1 MDRKK
6 KAALGMI
13 PLIAAAFSLVPLAG
27 QAEEPVN
34 LEKTF
39 WTSLAGMYDNPYF
52 TPAAGASLSPEVLS
66 EWWKVFHD
74 DTLDELIYRALDQNR
89 DLAQAESRL
98 AQAREA
104 LGISK
109 ASLVPWMNAG
119 AGWVRA
125 EAPDGVI
132 SDLSPSAL
140 KSFPGTSIDNN
151 RNLTYAG
158 LDASWELDFFGKN
171 RSKVK
176 ASEKSLEAERGML
189 YSTWVS
195 LSAEVAMNYITLR
208 TLQEELAVTEAHI
221 RNQKENLSLLQINEN
236 TGLLSSLPSDQAEY
250 TLHESEAKI
259 PELKTEIGETLNR
272 ISILTGTV
280 PGALNDRLL
289 APAPL
294 PEIDSAMYNAI
305 PAEVLRQRPDVH
317 AAEMAWAAQIA
328 KTKEARAEMKPKFS
342 ILGVLGLAALSGG
355 LFSAGSHAFGI
366 MPQVSYPLFNRGAL
380 KRNVRVQSEKEKEK
394 QAAYENT
401 VLKAAG
407 EVRSAMTAV
416 SQDKVRKDSLEK
428 GRDKAK
434 EALDL
439 SQNQFSYGLSDYMG
453 VLDAERHYLS
463 LDQDYTLSKGKELT
477 DMVSLFK
484 ALGGGWKP
492 LDEKEEQKVSENK
505 R

>member
-6 KAALGMI
+6 KAALGAVS
-13 PLIAAAFSLVPLAG
+13 LLSAAFCLFPMAVG
-27 QAEEPVN
+27 AEEPVN
-34 LEKTF
+34 LEKTS
-39 WTSLAGMYDNPYF
+39 WTALAGMYENPYF
-52 TPAAGASLSPEVLS
+52 TETKGASLSPEVLS

-74 DTLDELIYRALDQNR
+74 DTLDSLIYTALDRNR

-98 AQAREA
+98 KQAREA
-104 LGISK
+104 LGMTK
-109 ASLVPWMNAG
+109 ASLVPWVNAG

-125 EAPDGVI
+125 QAPEGVI
-132 SDLSPSAL
+132 SDVTPAAL
-140 KSFPGTSIDNN
+140 EKVPGMTIDNSH
-151 RNLTYAG
+151 NLSYAG
-158 LDASWELDFFGKN
+158 LDASWEPDFFGKN
-171 RSKVK
+171 RAKVK
-176 ASEKSLEAERGML
+176 ASEKSLEAQRGML

-221 RNQKENLSLLQINEN
+221 QNQKENLSLLQVNEN
-236 TGLLSSLPSDQAEY
+236 TGLLSALPADQASY
-250 TLHESEAKI
+250 TLHESEAKV
-259 PELKTEIGETLNR
+259 PELKTEIAAALNR

-280 PGALNDRLL
+280 PGALNEKLL
-289 APAPL
+289 TPSPL
-294 PEIDSAMYNAI
+294 PDVDSALYNAI

-317 AAEMAWAAQIA
+317 AAEIAWAAQIA
-328 KTKEARAEMKPKFS
+328 KTREARAEMKPKFS

-366 MPQVSYPLFNRGAL
+366 MPQVTYPLFNGGAL
-380 KRNVRVQSEKEKEK
+380 RRNVRVQSEKEKEM

-416 SQDKVRKDSLEK
+416 SQDKIRKDSLEK

-439 SQNQFSYGLSDYMG
+439 SQNQFTYGLSDYMN
-453 VLDAERHYLS
+453 VLDAQRHYLS
-463 LDQDYTLSKGKELT
+463 LDQNYTLSKGKELT
-477 DMVSLFK
+477 DMVALFK
-484 ALGGGWKP
+484 ALGGGWKS
-492 LDEKEEQKVSENK
+492 LDEKEGEKVEG
-505 R
+505 RR

>member
-1 MDRKK
+1 MDRRR
-6 KAALGMI
+6 KAALGMVS
-13 PLIAAAFSLVPLAG
+13 LLTAAFCMVPLSGSAADG
-27 QAEEPVN
+27 VN
-34 LEKTF
+34 LEKTP
-39 WTSLAGMYDNPYF
+39 WTALAGMYDNLYF
-52 TPAAGASLSPEVLS
+52 TEEKGASLTPEVLS

-74 DTLDELIYRALDQNR
+74 DTLDSLIYTALNRNR
-89 DLAQAESRL
+89 DLMQAESRL
-98 AQAREA
+98 KQAREA
-104 LGISK
+104 LGMAK

-125 EAPDGVI
+125 EAPEGVI
-132 SDLSPSAL
+132 SDVTPKAL
-140 KSFPGTSIDNN
+140 EKVPGMTIDNS
-151 RNLTYAG
+151 RNLSYTG
-158 LDASWELDFFGKN
+158 LDASWEPDFFGKN
-171 RSKVK
+171 RAKVK
-176 ASEKSLEAERGML
+176 ASEKSLEARRGML

-221 RNQKENLSLLQINEN
+221 ANQKDNLSLLQVNEKS
-236 TGLLSSLPSDQAEY
+236 GLISALPADQAAY
-250 TLHESEAKI
+250 TIHESEARV
-259 PELKTEIGETLNR
+259 PELKTEIANTLNR
-272 ISILTGTV
+272 ISILTGTI
-280 PGALNDRLL
+280 PGELNEKLMT
-289 APAPL
+289 PSPL

-317 AAEMAWAAQIA
+317 GAEMAWAAQIA
-328 KTKEARAEMKPKFS
+328 KTKEAKAEMKPKFS

-366 MPQVSYPLFNRGAL
+366 MPQVTYPLFNGGAL
-380 KRNVRVQSEKEKEK
+380 KRNVRVQSEKEKEM

-416 SQDKVRKDSLEK
+416 SQDKIRKDSLEK
-428 GRDKAK
+428 GRNKAK

-439 SQNQFSYGLSDYMG
+439 SKNQFTYGLSDYMG

-463 LDQDYTLSKGKELT
+463 LDQNYTLAKGKELT
-477 DMVSLFK
+477 DMVALFK

-492 LDEKEEQKVSENK
+492 LDEKEEKAEG
-505 R
+505 RR

>member
-1 MDRKK
+1 MDKK
-6 KAALGMI
+6 RKAALGMI
-13 PLIAAAFSLVPLAG
+13 SLLAAAFCVVPLSG
-27 QAEEPVN
+27 KAEEPVN
-34 LEKTF
+34 PEKTS
-39 WTSLAGMYDNPYF
+39 WTALASMYGNPYF
-52 TPAAGASLSPEVLS
+52 TEEKGATLSPEVLA

-74 DTLDELIYRALDQNR
+74 DTLDSLIYTALDHNR

-98 AQAREA
+98 KQAREA
-104 LGISK
+104 LGMTK
-109 ASLVPWMNAG
+109 ASLVPWVNAG

-125 EAPDGVI
+125 EAPEGVI
-132 SDLSPSAL
+132 TDVTPSAL
-140 KSFPGTSIDNN
+140 EKVPGMTIDNSH
-151 RNLTYAG
+151 NLTYTG
-158 LDASWELDFFGKN
+158 LDASWEPDFFGKN

-176 ASEKSLEAERGML
+176 ASEKSLEAQRAAL

-221 RNQKENLSLLQINEN
+221 HNQKENLALLQVNEN
-236 TGLLSSLPSDQAEY
+236 AGLLSSLPADQASY
-250 TLHESEAKI
+250 TLHESEAKV
-259 PELKTEIGETLNR
+259 PELKTEIADTANR

-280 PGALNDRLL
+280 PGALNEKLL
-289 APAPL
+289 TPSPL

-305 PAEVLRQRPDVH
+305 PAEVLRQRPDVR

-366 MPQVSYPLFNRGAL
+366 MPQVSYPLFNGGAL
-380 KRNVRVQSEKEKEK
+380 KRNVRVQSEKEKEM
-394 QAAYENT
+394 QSAYENT

-407 EVRSAMTAV
+407 EVRSAMTAI
-416 SQDKVRKDSLEK
+416 SQDKIRKDSLEQ
-428 GRDKAK
+428 GRNQAK

-439 SQNQFSYGLSDYMG
+439 SQNQFTYGLSDYMG

-463 LDQDYTLSKGKELT
+463 LDQNYTLSKGKELT

-492 LDEKEEQKVSENK
+492 LDEGLEKGRK
-505 R
+505 